1 MSAVRIVLVAA
12 AAILALS
19 AYGGS
24 RYTVVRTSANVEF
37 EAGEWTLLPSEAP
50 EGVSIEGVRAGMLE
64 TLAQDAPSYRLAPGE
79 QPSAGAMGVRLVVEQ
94 LSLEGPTPSMEAR
107 VAFVDSAGATPDE
120 ISLSIALD
128 AAVAD
133 PATALGQELGRRT
146 AHFIHSR
153 EQHHY

>member
-1 MSAVRIVLVAA
+1 MTRARIALAA
-12 AAILALS
+12 LALFALS
-19 AYGGS
+19 ACGAT

-37 EAGEWTLLPSEAP
+37 EAGDWTLLPTEAP
-50 EGVSIEGVRAGMLE
+50 EGVSVEGVRAGMLE
-64 TLAQDAPSYRLAPGE
+64 ALAQDAPAYRLAPGD

-107 VAFVDSAGATPDE
+107 VAFVDSTGATPDE

-128 AAVAD
+128 APVAD

-153 EQHHY
+153 EHHHY